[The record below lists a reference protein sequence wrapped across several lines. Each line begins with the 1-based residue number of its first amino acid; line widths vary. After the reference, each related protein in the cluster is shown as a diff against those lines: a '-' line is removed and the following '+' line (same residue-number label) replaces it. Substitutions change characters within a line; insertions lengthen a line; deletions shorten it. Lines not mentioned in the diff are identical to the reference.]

1 MSSSH
6 NDSDLTETKP
16 ISFTV
21 PFILASVF
29 ILIMIIVLSLC
40 DPKKEEHKS
49 KPASESIDNAHH

>member
-1 MSSSH
+1 MSSIH
-6 NDSDLTETKP
+6 NDSDSLETKP

-29 ILIMIIVLSLC
+29 ILIMILVLSLC

-49 KPASESIDNAHH
+49 KPASESFDNAHH